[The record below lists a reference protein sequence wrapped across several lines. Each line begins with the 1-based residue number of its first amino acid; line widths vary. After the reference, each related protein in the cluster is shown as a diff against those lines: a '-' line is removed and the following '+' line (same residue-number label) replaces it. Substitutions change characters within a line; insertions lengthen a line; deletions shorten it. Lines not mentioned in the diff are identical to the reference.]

1 MTHLVP
7 VLRPALGSPFRR
19 ASLYRAAG
27 EMPSWHIAPVR
38 TGNVNDLITGSNII
52 TFTNSSPAWGFN
64 SSGILVQPSA
74 NVPFIEYDPATGAC
88 LGWRVWDGVTNLRSY
103 SEAVLVANNYGANNS
118 TLTTQ
123 SVSTPIQG
131 VSSASFFA
139 LNSGANTGNNSD
151 GMTYG
156 SGLFL
161 ANSTAYTQSG
171 LFKLSGTNTIRLRSN
186 VTGQVFDIVP
196 ASGATTPTGTITACT
211 VQAAPNGWY
220 RVSWSFTT
228 TTSAPGNRGDHW
240 TIKTPV
246 ADGTTGFWITGTQI
260 NTGPLAPYV
269 PTGALTAS
277 STADV
282 ASITGAAFAGIWNQ
296 AAGTIYAEAAR
307 GDSGNFAGFPRLY
320 SFNDGTSAN
329 MAEIYG
335 IGGSAAISNYSLFS
349 GGVRQ
354 VDLLTRTHATTTP
367 FKLVQALASND
378 SIFGTDG
385 ILTTQD
391 TSIVL
396 PVGINQLSI
405 GAGVGGTH
413 SWRGYIREMAINRSR
428 RPNAN
433 LQSMTQ

>member
-1 MTHLVP
+1 M
-7 VLRPALGSPFRR
+7 RPYLLAPRF
-19 ASLYRAAG
+19 AANRLWLAAR
-27 EMPSWHIAPVR
+27 EVPSWHIAPVR

-64 SSGILVQPSA
+64 SSGVLVQPSV

-88 LGWRVWDGVTNLRSY
+88 LGWRVWDAVTNLRSY
-103 SEAVLVANNYGANNS
+103 SEAVLVANNYNVTNS

-139 LNSGANTGNNSD
+139 LNSGANTGNSTD

-156 SGLFL
+156 SGLSL

-171 LFKLSGTNTIRLRSN
+171 FFKLSGTNTIRLRSN

-196 ASGATTPTGTITACT
+196 ASGATMPSGTITACT

-260 NTGPLAPYV
+260 NTGALAPYV

-296 AAGTIYAEAAR
+296 TAGTVYSDIRRLSAVP
-307 GDSGNFAGFPRLY
+307 SGFPRAWQA
-320 SFNDGTSAN
+320 SDGTSVNRIEQTYYSNGQAN
-329 MAEIYG
+329 VITTGGTNQAEWYPSFFAENGVKAAIAFATNDVAG
-335 IGGSAAISNYSLFS
+335 ASNGVITGTDNLATMPAVDRIFIGSENGSANNL
-349 GGVRQ
+349 
-354 VDLLTRTHATTTP
+354 
-367 FKLVQALASND
+367 
-378 SIFGTDG
+378 
-385 ILTTQD
+385 
-391 TSIVL
+391 
-396 PVGINQLSI
+396 
-405 GAGVGGTH
+405 
-413 SWRGYIREMAINRSR
+413 RGYIRDMAILKSR

-433 LQSMTQ
+433 LQAMTQ